1 MPISSAGKAS
11 RGTRGDRATRGVTL
25 IEMLVVVAIIG
36 LIVSVSL
43 PSVSSG
49 IDAVRIST
57 AAESISSFLNA
68 AVNHAERSQQPVE
81 VLVLP
86 KEHRLA
92 MYSNQ
97 PGFERELK
105 MPDGIA
111 IETVLPKIDDS
122 LDLQEGRR
130 LILLPGS
137 SAPAIGVQIANSHG
151 SRRIVRLDP
160 MTGFPHVE
168 SVQSE

>member
-1 MPISSAGKAS
+1 MPISLVGRAS
-11 RGTRGDRATRGVTL
+11 RRTSRGVTL

-36 LIVSVSL
+36 LLISVSL

-49 IDAVRIST
+49 IDSVRIST

-86 KEHRLA
+86 KENRLA
-92 MYSNQ
+92 MYSNE

-105 MPDGIA
+105 
-111 IETVLPKIDDS
+111 
-122 LDLQEGRR
+122 
-130 LILLPGS
+130 
-137 SAPAIGVQIANSHG
+137 
-151 SRRIVRLDP
+151 
-160 MTGFPHVE
+160 
-168 SVQSE
+168 